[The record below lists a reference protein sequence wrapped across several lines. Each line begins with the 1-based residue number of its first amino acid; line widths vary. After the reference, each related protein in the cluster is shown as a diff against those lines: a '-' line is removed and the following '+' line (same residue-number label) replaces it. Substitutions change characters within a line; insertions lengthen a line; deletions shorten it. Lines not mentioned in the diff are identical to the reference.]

1 MKQIPLFLLMWLLAI
16 APVSGAPL
24 VDREIRL
31 GTNMHLA
38 PDAANDR
45 HSPRAGSF
53 EPLQCILDRMEQ
65 PYSIITK
72 PWRRAYQEVRKELLD
87 GFFTAIALRDTQRY
101 GNLSEPL
108 VLENWYWFWRA
119 DMPPASSWRDGYR
132 LGTILGSQ
140 QELWLTQESFPKTIT
155 ANNLP
160 QLLKMLFSGRIDV
173 LLADKDQFEDAF
185 SQLTGDFAY
194 QSRFFRYVPLSVY
207 FGHPFLKQ
215 HPDFLKAFNSAMPAC
230 VSDNFVLS
238 PSEQKIIENYLA
250 PLMAQWLVDES
261 LTDAIQSQ
269 NKTFSKLTDEAL
281 QQLESEW
288 RVPIDG
294 EKSWQADVVDNP
306 VSVKLRSFKQQ
317 ATPMITEI
325 IVMDARGATVASS
338 DPTTNFLN
346 HHEDKYLSV
355 FGKPEGTLLV
365 EPVMY
370 DASTRHFQVQVS
382 APVYMAGVTES
393 IGVLTVGVDVEQ
405 ALSLDD

>member
-1 MKQIPLFLLMWLLAI
+1 MKQIPVIMLVWLLAI
-16 APVSGAPL
+16 SPMSGAAL
-24 VDREIRL
+24 TDREIRL

-38 PDAANDR
+38 PDATNDP
-45 HSPRAGSF
+45 HSPRTGSF
-53 EPLQCILDRMEQ
+53 EPLQCILDRLGQ

-101 GNLSEPL
+101 GSLSEPL

-140 QELWLTQESFPKTIT
+140 QELWLTQEGFPKTIT

-185 SQLTGDFAY
+185 KQLAGEFAY

-215 HPDFLKAFNSAMPAC
+215 HPDFLKAFNRAMPAC
-230 VSDNFVLS
+230 VSDNFSLS
-238 PSEQKIIENYLA
+238 PSEQKIIEDYLA

-261 LTDAIQSQ
+261 LTDAVQAQ
-269 NKTFSKLTDEAL
+269 NKNLAKITDEAL

-288 RVPIDG
+288 LVPIDG
-294 EKSWQADVVDNP
+294 EASWQSEVVNHP
-306 VSVKLRSFKQQ
+306 VSVKLRGFKQQ
-317 ATPMITEI
+317 AAPLITEI

-338 DPTTNFLN
+338 DATTNFLN
-346 HHEDKYLSV
+346 HHEEKYLSV

-370 DASTRHFQVQVS
+370 DASTRHFQVHVS
-382 APVYMAGVTES
+382 APVYIAGVTQS
-393 IGVLTVGVDVEQ
+393 VGVLTVGVDVEQ